1 MLDDARS
8 TFFQPFSIASTFSG
22 MLRELEVEL
31 FFLWWSFFRPP
42 VRHLFC
48 YIFSLSELAFR
59 NIDDEDEH
67 FMFVLALSVLPYQT
81 LCWESQSNSSLTGSG
96 LFNVSPAPASVCIL
110 YDFFFCSRF
119 FLPNIRRATHHQEY
133 SHQFSFCNKNAKLR
147 SSQHR
152 QRRRRAALAV
162 LGLLVF
168 SKKEH
173 ELEKLRQKTNERI
186 LDI

>member
-31 FFLWWSFFRPP
+31 FFSLVELFFALQF
-42 VRHLFC
+42 VICFA
-48 YIFSLSELAFR
+48 IFFSLSELAFR

-96 LFNVSPAPASVCIL
+96 LINVSPAPASVCIL
-110 YDFFFCSRF
+110 YDFFSAHDFSSRTSVAPPIIRNIPIN
-119 FLPNIRRATHHQEY
+119 FLSAIKMQNSARANIV
-133 SHQFSFCNKNAKLR
+133 NVVV
-147 SSQHR
+147 
-152 QRRRRAALAV
+152 ALHWR
-162 LGLLVF
+162 F
-168 SKKEH
+168 
-173 ELEKLRQKTNERI
+173 
-186 LDI
+186 